1 MFPNFTK
8 TPSGM
13 VINLDRIEYVG
24 KLNAVY
30 ETERSR
36 KPIEWNLTVQF
47 INEDRPNIFNYKD
60 EEAAKKDYEAL
71 VNACMHVQSE
81 KQ

>member
-24 KLNAVY
+24 KPNAVY
-30 ETERSR
+30 ETDRSR
-36 KPIEWNLTVQF
+36 KPAEWNLTIQF
-47 INEDRPNIFNYKD
+47 INEERPNILVYKD
-60 EEAAKKDYEAL
+60 EDSVKKDYESL